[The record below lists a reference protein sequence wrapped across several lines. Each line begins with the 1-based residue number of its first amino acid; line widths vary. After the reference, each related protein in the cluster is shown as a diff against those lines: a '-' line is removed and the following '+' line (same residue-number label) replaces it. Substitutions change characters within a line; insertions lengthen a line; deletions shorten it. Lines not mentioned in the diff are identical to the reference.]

1 MRSAFDT
8 SEFPSDAVM
17 TAPSATFLSRGA
29 RQRVE
34 GDATLLDL
42 ARQAGLFLP
51 SLCGGR
57 GKCAKCT
64 CEPKGPMDPPTPLEE
79 ELLSAEDLARGVR
92 LACQARPAG
101 AVEVAIEEEIL
112 EKGGYTEITICPEPL
127 LSKHALTLPPPA
139 PHDDLA
145 DLERL
150 RTLLGPLWAGPA
162 ALRTLPGT
170 LRDANF
176 SATAT
181 VWEHAESREL
191 LAVEAGDRS
200 NQAYG
205 VAFDIGTTSVVGY
218 CIDLFSGR
226 EVARSA
232 RLNGQQPWGADVI
245 TRATHAIQSPSGLRD
260 LQEAVRDTLNQIL
273 ADCCAAVDP
282 RQVYY
287 VTIVGN
293 SLMYHLALG
302 IPPGPLVASPYVA
315 VTRDAVQVRASELGL
330 ALPNAWVYFLPLI
343 GAYVGADTLAVI
355 MATGM
360 DESPEIRL
368 AVDIGTNGEMAL
380 GSHGRIL
387 ACSAPAGP
395 AFEGAEIRHGM
406 RASAGAIDRVR
417 IDGDVRFWTIGDG
430 EPRGICGSGLIDAVH
445 QLLRR
450 GIVDPGGRLLPRPAL
465 DGKLPPRLL
474 DRIQGEGHQW
484 EFVLSASPRV
494 TITQNDI
501 RQLQLAK
508 ATICCGVRILM
519 DELGI
524 APDAIASVALAGAFG
539 NYIDK
544 QSALGIEL
552 LPTAIPKERI
562 TGVGNAAG
570 QGSRMTLLSRVM
582 RRRAE
587 ELARHVDYFEL
598 SKHPRF
604 EEIFVDSLA
613 FPETGRQR

>member
-1 MRSAFDT
+1 MRGAKEHVCDRT
-8 SEFPSDAVM
+8 NLANPM
-17 TAPSATFLSRGA
+17 TAPSATFLSRGT
-29 RQRVE
+29 RQRIE
-34 GDATLLDL
+34 GDATLLEL

-64 CEPKGPMDPPTPLEE
+64 CEPKGPMSAPTPLEQ
-79 ELLSAEDLARGVR
+79 ELLSADELARGIR
-92 LACQARPAG
+92 LACQACPQG
-101 AVEVAIEEEIL
+101 VVDVAIEEEVL
-112 EKGGYTEITICPEPL
+112 EKGGYAEVAIRPEPL
-127 LSKHALTLPPPA
+127 LRKTCLTLPPPA

-145 DLERL
+145 DLERI
-150 RTLLGPLWAGPA
+150 RTILGPLWAGPGVLRA
-162 ALRTLPGT
+162 LPGALRQEGF
-170 LRDANF
+170 R
-176 SATAT
+176 ATAT
-181 VWEHAESREL
+181 VWEHESRREL
-191 LAVEAGDRS
+191 LAIEAGDRS
-200 NQAYG
+200 GQAYG
-205 VAFDIGTTSVVGY
+205 VAFDIGTTSVVGH
-218 CIDLFSGR
+218 CIDLFSGH

-245 TRATHAIQSPSGLRD
+245 TRATHAIESPAGLRD

-273 ADCCAAVDP
+273 RDCCAAVDP
-282 RQVYY
+282 AQVYY

-315 VTRDAVQVRASELGL
+315 VTRDAVQIRARDLGL

-360 DESPEIRL
+360 DESSEIRL

-380 GSHGRIL
+380 GSRKRIL

-406 RASAGAIDRVR
+406 RATAGAIDRVR
-417 IDGDVRFWTIGDG
+417 MQDDIRIWTIGDG
-430 EPRGICGSGLIDAVH
+430 EPKGICGSGLIDAVH
-445 QLLRR
+445 QMVRR
-450 GIVDPGGRLLPRPAL
+450 GIVDPRGRLLPRPVL

-474 DRIQGEGHQW
+474 ERVTGEGHEW
-484 EFVLSASPRV
+484 EFVLSWEPRIV
-494 TITQNDI
+494 VTQNDV

-508 ATICCGVRILM
+508 GTICCGVRILM

-552 LPTAIPKERI
+552 LPTAIPRDRI
-562 TGVGNAAG
+562 QGVGNAAG
-570 QGSRMTLLSRVM
+570 QGSRMTLLSSAT

-587 ELARHVDYFEL
+587 ALARQVDYFEL
-598 SKHPRF
+598 SKHARF

-613 FPETGRQR
+613 FPAPR